1 MYLKTISVVSNT
13 CKDIQGDMTWTLLA
27 SESSTICAVVVV
39 TRSRRR
45 GEELARVTIL
55 AMAGG

>member
-1 MYLKTISVVSNT
+1 MIPKTISVVSNT
-13 CKDIQGDMTWTLLA
+13 CKDIQGDMTGTLLA
-27 SESSTICAVVVV
+27 SESSTTCAVVVV